1 MATEGAAESDS
12 QCAALVQSLNKVTA
26 CHHHLAVSLG
36 GSADCA
42 RLREELRCTRERA
55 HGVADAT
62 RVALTLLLRDKA
74 VVGERRAELE
84 RLWVSFSCCL
94 ELLEGDMR
102 RALEISG
109 QFPVGAARVRTG
121 MSGTTVAIASRAL
134 SAKDVRSAAA
144 AAGGGG
150 GPEDTQA
157 LEKDVQE
164 VLSQHQQLFQ
174 YHGVLPLLVHAR
186 EGGVRKSQ
194 QCCADGRRSKQQFR
208 QTRVCVAESSVG
220 PQRIVGRPL
229 RVLRRRHLLLFSSR
243 CSLSRIVVVVLPVTL
258 LGTMLNEMENKVNV
272 PRWSVVAAREPG
284 AELHSTA
291 SGSSMAMLTEE
302 GARGE
307 PCCDPGRRLMA
318 VFCGGALLLALVL
331 AAAVVMFA

>member
-1 MATEGAAESDS
+1 MATVGAAESDS

-74 VVGERRAELE
+74 VVGDRRAELE

-144 AAGGGG
+144 AAAAAAGGGL
-150 GPEDTQA
+150 EDTQA

-164 VLSQHQQLFQ
+164 
-174 YHGVLPLLVHAR
+174 
-186 EGGVRKSQ
+186 
-194 QCCADGRRSKQQFR
+194 
-208 QTRVCVAESSVG
+208 
-220 PQRIVGRPL
+220 
-229 RVLRRRHLLLFSSR
+229 
-243 CSLSRIVVVVLPVTL
+243 

-291 SGSSMAMLTEE
+291 SGSSVAMLTEE

-307 PCCDPGRRLMA
+307 PCCDPGRRLVA
-318 VFCGGALLLALVL
+318 AFCGGALLLALVL

>member
-1 MATEGAAESDS
+1 MAETDA

-42 RLREELRCTRERA
+42 RLRDELRRTRERA
-55 HGVADAT
+55 HAVADSARVGLT
-62 RVALTLLLRDKA
+62 RLLRDKA
-74 VVGERRAELE
+74 VIGERRADLE

-102 RALEISG
+102 RALDVSG

-121 MSGTTVAIASRAL
+121 MTGTTAAVASRAL
-134 SAKDVRSAAA
+134 SAKDVRSREGAPAP
-144 AAGGGG
+144 G
-150 GPEDTQA
+150 GPDDTQA

-164 VLSQHQQLFQ
+164 
-174 YHGVLPLLVHAR
+174 
-186 EGGVRKSQ
+186 
-194 QCCADGRRSKQQFR
+194 
-208 QTRVCVAESSVG
+208 
-220 PQRIVGRPL
+220 
-229 RVLRRRHLLLFSSR
+229 
-243 CSLSRIVVVVLPVTL
+243 

-272 PRWSVVAAREPG
+272 PRWSVVAAQEPG

-291 SGSSMAMLTEE
+291 SGSSVAMLTEE
-302 GARGE
+302 GARGD
-307 PCCDPGRRLMA
+307 PCCDPGRRLVA
-318 VFCGGALLLALVL
+318 AFCGGALLLAFVL

>member
-164 VLSQHQQLFQ
+164 NWWRQ
-174 YHGVLPLLVHAR
+174 A
-186 EGGVRKSQ
+186 EGGPYTLAIRPSAALSVEQADLGADLK
-194 QCCADGRRSKQQFR
+194 ADGRRSKQQFR